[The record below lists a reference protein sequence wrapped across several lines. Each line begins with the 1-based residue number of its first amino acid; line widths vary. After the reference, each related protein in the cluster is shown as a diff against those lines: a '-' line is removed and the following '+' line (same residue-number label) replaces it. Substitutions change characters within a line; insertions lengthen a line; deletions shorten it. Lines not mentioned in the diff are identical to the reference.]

1 MVLLQADKDMKDP
14 ETGQSFRAFNGIVP
28 EDLGN
33 ITHLFTDKTG
43 TLTANMMQF
52 KGFSFGHRNEEI
64 EERETSMI
72 KNKTPRVGI
81 DSPLKTQSLN
91 SERLNITVMAT
102 PETTPPKP
110 KPSRFSLADRLPI
123 P

>member
-33 ITHLFTDKTG
+33 SRHLFTDKTG

-52 KGFSFGHRNEEI
+52 KGFSFGHRN
-64 EERETSMI
+64 
-72 KNKTPRVGI
+72 
-81 DSPLKTQSLN
+81 
-91 SERLNITVMAT
+91 
-102 PETTPPKP
+102 
-110 KPSRFSLADRLPI
+110 
-123 P
+123 